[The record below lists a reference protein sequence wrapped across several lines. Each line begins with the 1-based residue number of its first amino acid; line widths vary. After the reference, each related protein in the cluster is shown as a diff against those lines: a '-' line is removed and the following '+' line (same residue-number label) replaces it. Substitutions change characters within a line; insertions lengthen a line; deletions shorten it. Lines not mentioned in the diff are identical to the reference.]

1 METLKKISIFLV
13 LTLALSTL
21 MLPGI
26 AYGKGKPATPPGQI
40 RLHAVGGKPSTPSVL
55 ARDTTGPAVGSIKGK
70 GWKKFTLEGT
80 VKGEPAYP
88 NFTLAVKAGS
98 VKRLKS
104 AEGFPNVLITVQSI
118 TSEKGKTIYV
128 VPKTNKIEGTGFS
141 ALKDG
146 VRVNVKGTISLT
158 DGKVTLLTATR
169 VIIKPKR
176 GKP

>member
-1 METLKKISIFLV
+1 MTLV
-13 LTLALSTL
+13 LSALV
-21 MLPGI
+21 LPGL
-26 AYGKGKPATPPGQI
+26 AFAKGKPATPPGQI
-40 RLHAVGGKPSTPSVL
+40 RLHAVGEKPSTPPGLTSNL
-55 ARDTTGPAVGSIKGK
+55 DKKKHGKIK
-70 GWKKFTLEGT
+70 FALRGT

-88 NFTLAVKAGS
+88 NFTLAVKAGT

-104 AEGFPNVLITVQSI
+104 AEGFPNVSITVQSI

-128 VPKTNKIEGTGFS
+128 VPKTKKIEGTGFS

-169 VIIKPKR
+169 VIITPKR